1 MADFPIKNFL
11 EVYRIMPWKY
21 DKTACIFYKNASQGP
36 EMRKR
41 TIVIE
46 LKRSKRKID
55 KMEL

>member
-11 EVYRIMPWKY
+11 AAYRIMPWKY
-21 DKTACIFYKNASQGP
+21 DKTPRIFNKNASQGP